1 MIIRINLTQSKN
13 LVDLAGSERLGEYEN
28 KPESVNE
35 TGYINKSL
43 FVLANVINKLA
54 ENKK

>member
-1 MIIRINLTQSKN
+1 
-13 LVDLAGSERLGEYEN
+13 LVDLAGSERISEN
-28 KPESVNE
+28 DLNKVESGE
-35 TGYINKSL
+35 TGFINKSL